1 MKNAKSLMISCANC
15 PLNDGMVY
23 TSMPPK
29 FKCTITNEYN
39 LGEHMCGKVK
49 IFYDESHKTPADLI
63 KPVPLN
69 QDVYIEE
76 MPLAS
81 SGNSE
86 YQIYGGYLDNKKLT
100 NLICDVD
107 IG

>member
-29 FKCTITNEYN
+29 FRCTVTNEYN

-49 IFYDESHKTPADLI
+49 IFYDENHKAPAFTTEFQFAI
-63 KPVPLN
+63 K
-69 QDVYIEE
+69 
-76 MPLAS
+76 AS
-81 SGNSE
+81 SIS
-86 YQIYGGYLDNKKLT
+86 LT
-100 NLICDVD
+100 VK
-107 IG
+107 